1 MPVRERHTDVTVQV
15 REHTKTPLWRNATV
29 LKWTAQIVVLAGVVG
44 LFVLLGTQ
52 ALSNFEASDISF
64 GWDWLSD
71 PTGVA
76 IREGIDT
83 SPDSGARALLVG
95 MVNTLRVA
103 ISGIIV
109 ATILG
114 TIIGV
119 GRLSSNWIIN
129 KLATVYI
136 ETIRNIPLLV
146 QIFFWN
152 ALAIGLP
159 SITNDD
165 IGTYW
170 FKASNKGFAFAWI
183 FPDGGFWPWLTFMII
198 GLIVGIYVMRR
209 RKKYQEETG
218 NLGHGGR
225 YLLLILVVFG
235 VVGWFAVPIL
245 SFLDPVFTGI
255 GNFIDSIPAIV
266 IPIVLAVTAIVLS
279 GMWIKNFF
287 ESRRTPAGFGKM
299 SDDDWF
305 RVIFAGLAGVVLAGA
320 AFLIGNLEFE
330 TVSGEVL
337 TLAELARLGL
347 GNFFQWLGASFDT
360 EGYRTVVDGVRSGGP
375 LVFERPEILL
385 VGAGIPQYGTTGM
398 VITIPFFAIWMGVTI
413 YTAAFI
419 AEIVRG
425 GILAVSKGQTEASM
439 ALGMK
444 RSRYL
449 RFVILPQAFR
459 IILPPLGN
467 QYLNLAKNT
476 SLGLAVAFADI
487 VAVGNTII
495 NQTGQSFP
503 VVLVWM
509 GFFLTVSLTISAIVN
524 YYNRKMMLVER

>member
-1 MPVRERHTDVTVQV
+1 MTVQV
-15 REHTKTPLWRNATV
+15 REQTKTPLWRNATV
-29 LKWTAQIVVLAGVVG
+29 LKWTAQLVVLASVLG
-44 LFVLLGTQ
+44 LFALLASE
-52 ALSNFEASDISF
+52 ALKNFEASDISF

-83 SPDSGARALLVG
+83 SPDSGARAMLVG
-95 MVNTLRVA
+95 IVNTLRVA

-129 KLATVYI
+129 KLATIYI

-159 SITNDD
+159 SLTNEDL
-165 IGTYW
+165 GEYW
-170 FKASNKGFAFAWI
+170 FKASNKGFAMAWV
-183 FPDGGFWPWLTFMII
+183 FPDGGFWPWLTFVLV
-198 GLIVGIYVMRR
+198 GLAVGMFVAKKRR
-209 RKKYQEETG
+209 KYQEDTG
-218 NLGHGGR
+218 NPGHGGR
-225 YLLLILVVFG
+225 YLAGIILVFAII
-235 VVGWFAVPIL
+235 GWFAAPLL

-255 GNFIDSIPAIV
+255 GDLIESIPAVV
-266 IPIVLAVTAIVLS
+266 IPIIIAVVAIVSAGL
-279 GMWIKNFF
+279 WIRGFF

-299 SDDDWF
+299 TDDDWF
-305 RVIFAGLAGVVLAGA
+305 RVIFAGLAGVVVAILG
-320 AFLIGNLEFE
+320 FVIGGFEIE
-330 TVSGEVL
+330 TVSGEVMSI
-337 TLAELARLGL
+337 AELIRLGIS
-347 GNFFQWLGASFDT
+347 NFFQWLGASFDT
-360 EGYRTVVDGVRSGGP
+360 EGYRTVVEGVRSGGP
-375 LVFERPEILL
+375 LVFEKPVVEL
-385 VGAGIPQYGTTGM
+385 VGAGIPQYGKTGM
-398 VITIPFFAIWMGVTI
+398 VITIPFFAIWTGVTI

-425 GILAVSKGQTEASM
+425 GILAVSKGQTEAAM
-439 ALGMK
+439 ALGLR

-487 VAVGNTII
+487 VAVGSTII

-509 GFFLTVSLTISAIVN
+509 AFFLTVSLTISAIVN